1 MTNKADTS
9 EGRPGLTFHEKSLWI
24 SLLAT
29 IVLFSYYF
37 WRAFSIGSAGAGHVG
52 VLFVEVVIL
61 AIVIQIVCHIAVA
74 IYKRPE
80 RTDERDRRIALAATR
95 NSYYVLAVG
104 AWCVLGVAV
113 MSFGT
118 YWIANAL
125 LLALVVADL
134 SRLGSELAYY
144 RRGV

>member
-1 MTNKADTS
+1 MTNNADTG
-9 EGRPGLTFHEKSLWI
+9 EGRPGLTFREKSLWI
-24 SLLAT
+24 SLLVT
-29 IVLFSYYF
+29 IALFSYYF
-37 WRAFSIGSAGAGHVG
+37 WRAFSIGSAGPGRVG
-52 VLFVEVVIL
+52 LLFVEVVIL
-61 AIVIQIVCHIAVA
+61 AIIIQIVCHIAVA

-80 RTDERDRRIALAATR
+80 RADERDRRIAQAATR
-95 NSYYVLAVG
+95 NSYYVLAAS

-125 LLALVVADL
+125 LLAVVVADL
-134 SRLGSELAYY
+134 TRLGSELVYY